1 MSFLLLLFSENI
13 SQDSHREYKYQMS
26 FGFYLYCS
34 SVVLI
39 IPPRHCLV
47 WNMSTSTTLF
57 LKDQVEILARGHSG
71 CISWFSPLC
80 DLIPSGMQES
90 QFQVPRTM
98 QRLQWRNWKIPW
110 EELFSSPNITI
121 PEFNILYF
129 SLVKYFLYINHFF

>member
-1 MSFLLLLFSENI
+1 MSFLLLLLFSENI

-26 FGFYLYCS
+26 FGFYHYCS

-57 LKDQVEILARGHSG
+57 LKDQVEILARGHLG

-80 DLIPSGMQES
+80 YLIPSGMQES
-90 QFQVPRTM
+90 QFQEPEQCRGCNEETEKYLEKNFFP
-98 QRLQWRNWKIPW
+98 LQ
-110 EELFSSPNITI
+110 
-121 PEFNILYF
+121 ILPFLNLTYF
-129 SLVKYFLYINHFF
+129 IFL